1 MSRRTKPGATKSRS
15 PRASGAGRLARGI
28 VASCPDAIIVT
39 STDRR
44 VLDANR
50 AAARLFARQL
60 KSLIGKPIDD
70 LVAPDSRS
78 EVASY
83 EREALRGVPQ
93 RYETTIV
100 TADGV
105 ERRVAV
111 ASAPLHEGNQLVG
124 TAATLRDITD
134 EHQAHDKLARS
145 EARYRHLFES
155 ASDAIVTF
163 DASARF
169 TTVNHAATLISGYDR
184 EELVGRW
191 FAPMLPEAELP
202 KALREFQKALSGETG
217 QFETTFYRKD
227 AELRNISVTYSCTQV
242 NEEVLCLIR
251 DVTKERQLQEQ
262 LIQSEKMAAI
272 GQLVSG
278 VAHELNNPLASVSAF
293 AQLLLAERRLSQEQR
308 QSAEVIAKESQ
319 RAARIVNNLLTFARQ
334 RKAEKSAAN
343 MNEVLDTT
351 LELRN
356 YELKVRGIDL
366 VRDYDER
373 LPHTLA
379 DVYQL
384 QQVFLNLITNAEQAM
399 EGVERQHHRL
409 TVRTRS
415 AGNAIR
421 VEVEDTG
428 PGVPQESLDRI
439 FNPFF
444 TTKPTG
450 KGTGLGL
457 SISLGIVSEHG
468 GRIWAGN
475 VQGGGARFCIEL
487 PVTALAEAATPE
499 EEAPRRVSDALR
511 ILVVDDEEPLRIA
524 LHRFLTGEGHEVC
537 TAESGTAALARLEQ
551 ERFDVLV
558 LDMRMPD
565 MSGKQIYERLAKQ
578 QPHLARRV
586 IFTTGDTVSAELR
599 QFLTE
604 TGQPFIP
611 KPFEFRAIVS
621 ALSDDRFDNGH

>member
-1 MSRRTKPGATKSRS
+1 MARRTRRGAKRGRTT
-15 PRASGAGRLARGI
+15 SGGHLARSI
-28 VASCPDAIIVT
+28 VASCPDAIVVT
-39 STDRR
+39 SLERR
-44 VLDANR
+44 VVDANQ
-50 AAARLFARQL
+50 AAAALFGYAL
-60 KSLIGKPIDD
+60 DDLLTKGVDD
-70 LVAPDSRS
+70 LVATGDRAIV
-78 EVASY
+78 EQH
-83 EREALRGVPQ
+83 EREALRGLPQ
-93 RYETTIV
+93 RYEATIL
-100 TADGV
+100 TAAGT

-111 ASAPLHEGNQLVG
+111 ASAPLHDADEVLG

-134 EHQAHDKLARS
+134 EHLAHEKLARS
-145 EARYRHLFES
+145 EARYRNLFES

-184 EELVGRW
+184 EELVDRW

-202 KALREFQKALSGETG
+202 KALAEFQRALSGQQG
-217 QFETTFYRKD
+217 QFDTEFYRKD
-227 AELRNISVTYSCTQV
+227 GDLRYISVTYSCTEPH
-242 NEEVLCLIR
+242 EEVLCMIR
-251 DVTKERQLQEQ
+251 DVTNQRELQEQ

-293 AQLLLAERRLSQEQR
+293 AQLLLAERKLSQEQR

-334 RKAEKSAAN
+334 RRAEKAVASV
-343 MNEVLDTT
+343 NEVLDTT

-373 LPHTLA
+373 LPHTMA

-384 QQVFLNLITNAEQAM
+384 QQVFLNMITNAEQAM

-409 TVRTRS
+409 TVRTH
-415 AGNAIR
+415 GMGDVLR

-428 PGVPQESLDRI
+428 PGIPPDSLERI

-487 PVTALAEAATPE
+487 PVTAAEHAAAADD
-499 EEAPRRVSDALR
+499 EAPIKASDALR

-524 LHRFLTGEGHEVC
+524 LHRFLSGEGHQVC
-537 TAESGTAALARLEQ
+537 TAESGSAALARLEH
-551 ERFDVLV
+551 ETFDALV

-565 MSGKQIYERLAKQ
+565 MSGKQIYERLAKKSPLMAQ
-578 QPHLARRV
+578 RV
-586 IFTTGDTVSAELR
+586 IFTTGDTVSADLR
-599 QFLTE
+599 QFLKE

-611 KPFEFRAIVS
+611 KPFEFRAIVN
-621 ALSDDRFDNGH
+621 ALSEDRFANGR